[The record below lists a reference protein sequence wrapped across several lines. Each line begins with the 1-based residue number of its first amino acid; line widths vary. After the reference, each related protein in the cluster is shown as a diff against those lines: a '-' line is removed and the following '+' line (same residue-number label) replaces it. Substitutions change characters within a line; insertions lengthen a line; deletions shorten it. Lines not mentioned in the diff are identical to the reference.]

1 MGITL
6 TSLVK
11 EHRAADL
18 VFYRIVPNRALASC
32 SGFFLRCS
40 NDRLALRPIR
50 LLVDDFCLGNAPSR
64 FPLAISASWAGNS
77 REGGSGRTM
86 LELLSR
92 AIVNGLIVENR
103 VELILLLT
111 LLGPQV

>member
-1 MGITL
+1 M
-6 TSLVK
+6 
-11 EHRAADL
+11 
-18 VFYRIVPNRALASC
+18 
-32 SGFFLRCS
+32 
-40 NDRLALRPIR
+40 
-50 LLVDDFCLGNAPSR
+50 LVDDFCLGNTPSR

-77 REGGSGRTM
+77 RERGSGRTM